1 MAGRDISL
9 GLNSHASNCWFA
21 TPCGPSWVE
30 VKLAPILGGQG
41 ETEERGELL
50 QIGRWQVSE
59 AGNLLT
65 RLVLHATRG
74 ADLCICLSNLKCM

>member
-1 MAGRDISL
+1 MAGSDISL
-9 GLNSHASNCWFA
+9 GLDSHASNCWFA
-21 TPCGPSWVE
+21 TSYGPSWVD
-30 VKLAPILGGQG
+30 VKLAPVLGGQG

-59 AGNLLT
+59 AGNLLA
-65 RLVLHATRG
+65 LHVTRG